1 MLFGSLMIVLEKE
14 SGFTELP
21 VAELSYVGC
30 SLGVKEEKA
39 CWALINNS
47 SDSMGCGRGGT
58 ESSSVH
64 AGCSLETK
72 DIGELLLSL

>member
-1 MLFGSLMIVLEKE
+1 MV
-14 SGFTELP
+14 
-21 VAELSYVGC
+21 YVGC

-39 CWALINNS
+39 CWALINSS
-47 SDSMGCGRGGT
+47 SDGMGCGREGT

-72 DIGELLLSL
+72 GIGELSSGVATPGHTRACAHVKFAGARES